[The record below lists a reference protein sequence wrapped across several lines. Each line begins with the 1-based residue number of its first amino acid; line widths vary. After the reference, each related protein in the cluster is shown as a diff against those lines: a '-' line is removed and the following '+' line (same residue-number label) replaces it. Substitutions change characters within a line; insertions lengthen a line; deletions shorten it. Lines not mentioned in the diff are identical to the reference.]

1 MMSGMVD
8 VIRKIVEAEIRKIYV
23 TEVGVVTSVF
33 PDPDDFY
40 RCHVKLLS
48 RGVVAKDGDIEL
60 RDVPIATQQIGL
72 VNIPNIDDLVLVSFL
87 NGDLQAP
94 VVIGRLYNKLQK
106 PPANK
111 IDEFVYVAPERTG
124 NDEKARRV
132 YVEFPS
138 GIKLTMTEDIV
149 NLEAG
154 ATVLKINRD
163 GNVEIECNEAVSIT
177 ATGDMTFKA
186 DTITMES
193 NMDMKFNAGAK
204 ATIKG
209 QSGIEMKS
217 DTSMDFKGAT
227 GVKMTS
233 DASMDFKGA
242 AGVTMESDM
251 TVDIKAGTTANIEAT
266 LPLTLKGAKVN
277 IN

>member
-1 MMSGMVD
+1 MMSGMVE
-8 VIRKIVEAEIRKIYV
+8 VLRKIVEAEIRKIYV

-33 PDPDDFY
+33 PGPDDFY

-48 RGVVAKDGDIEL
+48 RGVADTDSDIEL

-72 VNIPNIDDLVLVSFL
+72 VSIPNVDDLVLVSFL

-94 VVIGRLYNKLQK
+94 VIIGRLYNDTQK
-106 PPANK
+106 PPENK
-111 IDEFVYVAPERTG
+111 IDELVYVAPG
-124 NDEKARRV
+124 MKGDDDKARRV

-154 ATVLKINRD
+154 KTLLTINRD

-193 NMDMKFNAGAK
+193 EKAMEFKSDKTLMETKQDMEFKAGAK
-204 ATIKG
+204 TTIKG
-209 QSGIEMKS
+209 ETGVSMTS
-217 DTSMDFKGAT
+217 STSMDFKGAT
-227 GVKMTS
+227 GVKM
-233 DASMDFKGA
+233 
-242 AGVTMESDM
+242 ESDT
-251 TVDIKAGTTANIEAT
+251 TVDIKAGATANIEAT
-266 LPLTLKGAKVN
+266 APLTLKGAQVN

>member
-1 MMSGMVD
+1 MMSGMVE
-8 VIRKIVEAEIRKIYV
+8 VLRKIVEAEIRKIYV

-48 RGVVAKDGDIEL
+48 RGVADTDSDIEL

-72 VNIPNIDDLVLVSFL
+72 VSIPNVDDLVLVSFL

-94 VVIGRLYNKLQK
+94 VIIGRLYNDTQK
-106 PPANK
+106 PPENK
-111 IDEFVYVAPERTG
+111 IDELVYVAPG
-124 NDEKARRV
+124 MKGDDDKARRV

-154 ATVLKINRD
+154 KTLLTINRD

-193 NMDMKFNAGAK
+193 EKAMEFKSDKTLMETKQDMEFKAGAK
-204 ATIKG
+204 TTIKG
-209 QSGIEMKS
+209 ETGVSMTS
-217 DTSMDFKGAT
+217 STSMDFKGAT
-227 GVKMTS
+227 GVKM
-233 DASMDFKGA
+233 
-242 AGVTMESDM
+242 ESDT
-251 TVDIKAGTTANIEAT
+251 TVDIKAGATANIEAT
-266 LPLTLKGAKVN
+266 APLTLKGAQVN

>member
-48 RGVVAKDGDIEL
+48 RGVVDRDGEIEL

-94 VVIGRLYNKLQK
+94 VVIGRLYNDAQK

-111 IDEFVYVAPERTG
+111 IDEFVYVAPEITG
-124 NDEKARRV
+124 DDENARRV

-154 ATVLKINRD
+154 KTVLTINRD

-193 NMDMKFNAGAK
+193 EKAMEFKAEKTKMETKQDMEFKAGAK
-204 ATIKG
+204 TTIKG
-209 QSGIEMKS
+209 ETGVSMTS
-217 DTSMDFKGAT
+217 STSMDFKGVT
-227 GVKMTS
+227 GVK
-233 DASMDFKGA
+233 
-242 AGVTMESDM
+242 MESDM
-251 TVDIKAGTTANIEAT
+251 TLDIKAGMTANIEAS
-266 LPLTLKGAKVN
+266 LPLTLKGAQVN

>member
-1 MMSGMVD
+1 MMSGMVE

-23 TEVGVVTSVF
+23 TEVGVVTNVF
-33 PDPDDFY
+33 PGPDDFY
-40 RCHVKLLS
+40 RCHVNLLS
-48 RGVVAKDGDIEL
+48 RGVAAGEGDREL

-94 VVIGRLYNKLQK
+94 VIIGRLYNDAQK
-106 PPANK
+106 PPANE
-111 IDEFVYVAPERTG
+111 IDEFVYVAPEIKG
-124 NDEKARRV
+124 NDENARRV

-154 ATVLKINRD
+154 KTILTINRD

-193 NMDMKFNAGAK
+193 KKAMEFKAEKTKMETKQDMEFKAGAK
-204 ATIKG
+204 TTIKG
-209 QSGIEMKS
+209 ETGVSM
-217 DTSMDFKGAT
+217 TSSTSLDFKGVT
-227 GVKMTS
+227 GVK
-233 DASMDFKGA
+233 
-242 AGVTMESDM
+242 MESDM
-251 TVDIKAGTTANIEAT
+251 TVDIKAGMTANIEAS
-266 LPLTLKGAKVN
+266 LPLTLKGAQVN

>member
-1 MMSGMVD
+1 MMSGMVE

-23 TEVGVVTSVF
+23 TEVGVVTNVF
-33 PDPDDFY
+33 PGPDDFY

-48 RGVVAKDGDIEL
+48 RGVAEKDDDIEL

-87 NGDLQAP
+87 NGNLQSP
-94 VVIGRLYNKLQK
+94 VIIGRLYNDAQK
-106 PPANK
+106 PPANE
-111 IDEFVYVAPERTG
+111 IDEFVYVAPEIEG
-124 NDEKARRV
+124 DDEKARRV

-154 ATVLKINRD
+154 ATVLTINRD

-193 NMDMKFNAGAK
+193 EKAMEFKAENTKMETTQDMEFKAGAK
-204 ATIKG
+204 TTIKG
-209 QSGIEMKS
+209 ETGVSMTS
-217 DTSMDFKGAT
+217 STSMDFKGVT
-227 GVKMTS
+227 
-233 DASMDFKGA
+233 
-242 AGVTMESDM
+242 GVTMESDM
-251 TVDIKAGTTANIEAT
+251 TVDIKAGMTANIEAS
-266 LPLTLKGAKVN
+266 LPLTLKGAQVN

>member
-1 MMSGMVD
+1 MSGMVE

-33 PDPDDFY
+33 PDPDGFY

-48 RGVVAKDGDIEL
+48 RGVVDRYDGEIEL

-87 NGDLQAP
+87 NGDFQAP
-94 VVIGRLYNKLQK
+94 VIIGRLYNDMQK
-106 PPANK
+106 PPANE
-111 IDEFVYVAPERTG
+111 IDEFVYVAPEITG
-124 NDEKARRV
+124 NDENARRV

-186 DTITMES
+186 NTITMES
-193 NMDMKFNAGAK
+193 N
-204 ATIKG
+204 
-209 QSGIEMKS
+209 
-217 DTSMDFKGAT
+217 TSMDFKGAT
-227 GVKMTS
+227 GVK
-233 DASMDFKGA
+233 
-242 AGVTMESDM
+242 MESDM
-251 TVDIKAGTTANIEAT
+251 TVDIKAGTTANIEAS
-266 LPLTLKGAKVN
+266 LPLTLKGAQVN

>member
-1 MMSGMVD
+1 
-8 VIRKIVEAEIRKIYV
+8 
-23 TEVGVVTSVF
+23 
-33 PDPDDFY
+33 
-40 RCHVKLLS
+40 
-48 RGVVAKDGDIEL
+48 
-60 RDVPIATQQIGL
+60 
-72 VNIPNIDDLVLVSFL
+72 
-87 NGDLQAP
+87 
-94 VVIGRLYNKLQK
+94 VVIGRLYNDAQK

-111 IDEFVYVAPERTG
+111 IDEFVYVAPEITG

-186 DTITMES
+186 DTSTMES
-193 NMDMKFNAGAK
+193 NMNMEFKAGAK

-217 DTSMDFKGAT
+217 DTSMDFKGVT
-227 GVKMTS
+227 
-233 DASMDFKGA
+233 
-242 AGVTMESDM
+242 GVTMESDM
-251 TVDIKAGTTANIEAT
+251 TVDIKAGMTANIEAS
-266 LPLTLKGAKVN
+266 LPLTLKGAQVN

>member
-1 MMSGMVD
+1 MMSGMVE

-33 PDPDDFY
+33 PGPDDFY

-48 RGVVAKDGDIEL
+48 RGVADTDSDIEL

-72 VNIPNIDDLVLVSFL
+72 VSIPNVDDLVLVSFL

-94 VVIGRLYNKLQK
+94 VIIGRLYNDAQK
-106 PPANK
+106 PPENK
-111 IDEFVYVAPERTG
+111 IDELVYVAPG
-124 NDEKARRV
+124 MKGDDDEARRV

-154 ATVLKINRD
+154 KTLLTINRD

-193 NMDMKFNAGAK
+193 EKAMEFKADKTLMETNQDMEFKAGAK
-204 ATIKG
+204 TTIKG
-209 QSGIEMKS
+209 ETGVSMTS
-217 DTSMDFKGAT
+217 STSMDFKGAT
-227 GVKMTS
+227 GVKM
-233 DASMDFKGA
+233 
-242 AGVTMESDM
+242 ESDT
-251 TVDIKAGTTANIEAT
+251 TVDIKAGATANIEAT
-266 LPLTLKGAKVN
+266 APLTLKGAQVN

>member
-1 MMSGMVD
+1 MMSGMVE

-40 RCHVKLLS
+40 RCNVMLHS
-48 RGVVAKDGDIEL
+48 RGVVDGSGEIEL

-72 VNIPNIDDLVLVSFL
+72 VNIPNVDDLVLVSFL

-94 VVIGRLYNKLQK
+94 VVIGRLYNEDQK
-106 PPANK
+106 PPDNK
-111 IDEFVYVAPERTG
+111 IDELVYVAPDMTG
-124 NDEKARRV
+124 DDENARRV

-154 ATVLKINRD
+154 ETTLKINRD
-163 GNVEIECNEAVSIT
+163 GNVEIECKEAVSIT
-177 ATGDMTFKA
+177 ATGEMTFKA
-186 DTITMES
+186 EKIFMES
-193 NMDMKFNAGAK
+193 EKAMEFKAESTKMETSQDMEFKAGAETK
-204 ATIKG
+204 IEG
-209 QSGIEMKS
+209 QSGVS
-217 DTSMDFKGAT
+217 
-227 GVKMTS
+227 MTS
-233 DASMDFKGA
+233 SATMDLKGST
-242 AGVTMESDM
+242 GVTMESDTTM
-251 TVDIKAGTTANIEAT
+251 EIKAGATANIEAT
-266 LPLTLKGAKVN
+266 APLTLKGAQVN

>member
-48 RGVVAKDGDIEL
+48 RGVATKDGDIEL

-87 NGDLQAP
+87 NGDFQAP
-94 VVIGRLYNKLQK
+94 VVIGRLYNDKQK
-106 PPANK
+106 PPANE
-111 IDEFVYVAPERTG
+111 IDEFVYVAPERMG
-124 NDEKARRV
+124 NDENARRV

-138 GIKLTMTEDIV
+138 GIKLTMTEEIV

-154 ATVLKINRD
+154 KTILKINRD

-186 DTITMES
+186 DTITMETKQ
-193 NMDMKFNAGAK
+193 DMEFKAGAK
-204 ATIKG
+204 TTIKG
-209 QSGIEMKS
+209 ETGVSMTSG
-217 DTSMDFKGAT
+217 TSMDFKGVT
-227 GVKMTS
+227 GVK
-233 DASMDFKGA
+233 
-242 AGVTMESDM
+242 MESDM
-251 TVDIKAGTTANIEAT
+251 TVDIKAGMTANIEAS
-266 LPLTLKGAKVN
+266 LPLTLKGAQVN

>member
-1 MMSGMVD
+1 MMSGMVE
-8 VIRKIVEAEIRKIYV
+8 VIRKIVEAEMRKIYV

-33 PDPDDFY
+33 PGPDDFY
-40 RCHVKLLS
+40 RCNVKLLS
-48 RGVVAKDGDIEL
+48 RGVSDTDSDIEL

-72 VNIPNIDDLVLVSFL
+72 VSIPNVDDLVLVSFL

-94 VVIGRLYNKLQK
+94 VIIGRLYNDAQK
-106 PPANK
+106 PPDNK
-111 IDEFVYVAPERTG
+111 IDELVYVAPG
-124 NDEKARRV
+124 MKGDDDGARRV

-154 ATVLKINRD
+154 KTLLTINRD

-186 DTITMES
+186 GTITMES
-193 NMDMKFNAGAK
+193 EKAMEFKAEKTKMETKQDMEFKAGAK
-204 ATIKG
+204 TTIKG
-209 QSGIEMKS
+209 ETGVSMTS
-217 DTSMDFKGAT
+217 STSMDFKGVT
-227 GVKMTS
+227 GVK
-233 DASMDFKGA
+233 
-242 AGVTMESDM
+242 MESDM
-251 TVDIKAGTTANIEAT
+251 TVDIKAGMTANIEAS
-266 LPLTLKGAKVN
+266 LPLTLKGAQVN

>member
-1 MMSGMVD
+1 MMSGMVE

-23 TEVGVVTSVF
+23 TEVGVVTNVF
-33 PDPDDFY
+33 PGPDDFY
-40 RCHVKLLS
+40 RCHVNLLS
-48 RGVVAKDGDIEL
+48 RGVAAGEGDIEL

-94 VVIGRLYNKLQK
+94 VIIGRLYNDAQK
-106 PPANK
+106 PPANE
-111 IDEFVYVAPERTG
+111 IDEFVYVAPEIKG
-124 NDEKARRV
+124 NDENARRV

-154 ATVLKINRD
+154 KTILTINRD

-193 NMDMKFNAGAK
+193 KKAMEFKAEKTKMETKQDMEFKAGAK
-204 ATIKG
+204 TTIKG
-209 QSGIEMKS
+209 ETGVSV
-217 DTSMDFKGAT
+217 TSSTSLDFKGAT
-227 GVKMTS
+227 GVK
-233 DASMDFKGA
+233 
-242 AGVTMESDM
+242 MESDM
-251 TVDIKAGTTANIEAT
+251 TVDIKAGMTANIEAS
-266 LPLTLKGAKVN
+266 LPLTLKGAQVN

>member
-1 MMSGMVD
+1 MMSGMVE

-40 RCHVKLLS
+40 RCHVKLHS
-48 RGVVAKDGDIEL
+48 RGVLERDGEIEL

-72 VNIPNIDDLVLVSFL
+72 VNIPNVDDLVLVSFL

-94 VVIGRLYNKLQK
+94 VVIGRLYNDMQK
-106 PPANK
+106 PPDNK
-111 IDEFVYVAPERTG
+111 IDELVYVAPDMTG
-124 NDEKARRV
+124 GDENARRV

-138 GIKLTMTEDIV
+138 GIKLTMTEEVV

-154 ATVLKINRD
+154 ETTLKINRD

-177 ATGDMTFKA
+177 ATGEMTFKA
-186 DTITMES
+186 ETITMES
-193 NMDMKFNAGAK
+193 EKAMEFRAGNTVMETSQDMEFKAGTETK
-204 ATIKG
+204 IEG
-209 QSGIEMKS
+209 QSGVS
-217 DTSMDFKGAT
+217 LTS
-227 GVKMTS
+227 S
-233 DASMDFKGA
+233 ASMDIIGA
-242 AGVTMESDM
+242 TGVTMESDL

-266 LPLTLKGAKVN
+266 APLTLKGAQVN

>member
-1 MMSGMVD
+1 MMSGMVE

-23 TEVGVVTSVF
+23 TEVGVVTNVF
-33 PDPDDFY
+33 PGPDDFY

-48 RGVVAKDGDIEL
+48 RGVAEKDGDIEL

-94 VVIGRLYNKLQK
+94 VIIGRLYNDAQK
-106 PPANK
+106 PPANE

-124 NDEKARRV
+124 NDENARRV

-154 ATVLKINRD
+154 ATVLTINRD

-193 NMDMKFNAGAK
+193 KMDMEFKAGAK

-209 QSGIEMKS
+209 QSGVSMTS
-217 DTSMDFKGAT
+217 DTTMDFKGVT
-227 GVKMTS
+227 GVK
-233 DASMDFKGA
+233 
-242 AGVTMESDM
+242 MESDM
-251 TVDIKAGTTANIEAT
+251 TVDIKAGMTANIEAS
-266 LPLTLKGAKVN
+266 LPLTLKGAQVN

>member
-1 MMSGMVD
+1 MMSGMVE

-23 TEVGVVTSVF
+23 TEVGVVTNVF
-33 PDPDDFY
+33 PGPDDFY
-40 RCHVKLLS
+40 RCHVNLLS
-48 RGVVAKDGDIEL
+48 RGVAEKDGDIEL
-60 RDVPIATQQIGL
+60 RDIPIATQQIGL

-94 VVIGRLYNKLQK
+94 VIIGRLYNDAQK
-106 PPANK
+106 PPANE
-111 IDEFVYVAPERTG
+111 IDEFVYVAPEIKG
-124 NDEKARRV
+124 NDENARRV

-154 ATVLKINRD
+154 ATVLTINRD

-193 NMDMKFNAGAK
+193 KKAMEFKAEKTKMETKQDMEFKAGAK
-204 ATIKG
+204 TTIKG
-209 QSGIEMKS
+209 ETGVSM
-217 DTSMDFKGAT
+217 TSSTSLDFKGVT
-227 GVKMTS
+227 GVK
-233 DASMDFKGA
+233 
-242 AGVTMESDM
+242 MESDM
-251 TVDIKAGTTANIEAT
+251 TVDIKAGMTANIEAS
-266 LPLTLKGAKVN
+266 LPLTLKGAQVN